1 MGFRAD
7 LYTQDIFVHT
17 NDVFTTERQCVIIN
31 QVLTTTR
38 GLIMKKTL
46 IFVMTALLS
55 ESYNNCRKVNKR

>member
-7 LYTQDIFVHT
+7 LYTQDIFLHT
-17 NDVFTTERQCVIIN
+17 NYVITTEKQYEPS
-31 QVLTTTR
+31 QG

-46 IFVMTALLS
+46 IFVTTALLS